1 VQLVVLVVVLAA
13 VLYWRFGGTTPAPE
27 PAAANKPKPASAE
40 AQPSAQRTKQ
50 ASTALP
56 SPLNFAKLEQV
67 PQETTAARN
76 PFQFYTPPPPPPP
89 PRPAAPPP
97 PPQPVYVPPV
107 DPGPPPISLK
117 FIGKFQQNGV
127 TVAMLTDGKS
137 QFSAA
142 EGGIIDGRYRVVKIG
157 LESVQ
162 IEYVNGK
169 GRTTLPFRG

>member
-1 VQLVVLVVVLAA
+1 
-13 VLYWRFGGTTPAPE
+13 LYWRFGGTTPE
-27 PAAANKPKPASAE
+27 PAPAPAKPKAATAE
-40 AQPSAQRTKQ
+40 AQSPAQRKS
-50 ASTALP
+50 AANALP

-67 PQETTAARN
+67 PQETAASRN
-76 PFQFYTPPPPPPP
+76 PFQFYTPPPPPRPPAPPAPP
-89 PRPAAPPP
+89 PRPSVTPP
-97 PPQPVYVPPV
+97 PPQ

>member
-1 VQLVVLVVVLAA
+1 MQLAVLVVVLAA
-13 VLYWRFGGTTPAPE
+13 VLYWRFGDSTPAPA
-27 PAAANKPKPASAE
+27 PPPAKPTAAAAAPQTAPK
-40 AQPSAQRTKQ
+40 TKL
-50 ASTALP
+50 AANALP
-56 SPLNFAKLEQV
+56 SPLDFAKLEQV
-67 PQETTAARN
+67 PQETVAARN
-76 PFQFYTPPPPPPP
+76 PFKFYTPPPPPPP
-89 PRPAAPPP
+89 PAPPP
-97 PPQPVYVPPV
+97 PPPRVNVAPPPPQ

-127 TVAMLTDGKS
+127 TIAMLTDGKS